1 MIVCAQMSHL
11 ASNSAGRA
19 RSEAAVTKKG
29 QSTYAAHPSTFRT
42 GGVNVNQLPTLNIL
56 NQANSISQLSANN
69 TSFDPNQ
76 LVVSS
81 ETQQVDGVITAF
93 SGLVVQNSSGDSGS
107 AAAAAVISATS
118 SMNGANSLRIS
129 PTLQQQQQHGVP
141 LQVQQQLVQSNQTTG
156 QSSNNTR
163 TSTVSPPNVSVMAQQ
178 QETHHHHQ
186 SQMSY
191 HHLQPLQTKPM
202 QNGRVPATK
211 HDNRKLFVGGLP
223 NEVTDYTFLQLFQ
236 QYGEVVDSIVLL
248 DRRTKRSRGFG
259 FVTFADESVANA
271 LLNVI
276 PGRTGTVNIFGKN
289 CEIKASEP
297 KTEESYHQ
305 QPHVHHHH
313 HNVQHQPSHQ
323 WGDNNYTPHRLV
335 FGANGAAIHP
345 IKNQS
350 GVTPPPPLQTP
361 VGAEQGVGVPLY
373 SHSTI
378 TRTTAGPILSVDGS
392 PQEGMANVYIQNNF
406 YTLPPGTQL
415 SPSHPL
421 NASPTME
428 TLQLREEELANGGG
442 TVTYTHQQSTL
453 NPGASSHA
461 PFAYPGEALQPAY
474 PGPEVDNSVG
484 NQI

>member
-1 MIVCAQMSHL
+1 MSHL
-11 ASNSAGRA
+11 ASNSVGGA
-19 RSEAAVTKKG
+19 RSAAAAAVTKNG
-29 QSTYAAHPSTFRT
+29 QSTASSADPSTFRT
-42 GGVNVNQLPTLNIL
+42 GSVNQLPALNIL

-69 TSFDPNQ
+69 TSFDPSQ
-76 LVVSS
+76 LVANS
-81 ETQQVDGVITAF
+81 EAQQAEGVITAF

-107 AAAAAVISATS
+107 SAAGVMLSSTS
-118 SMNGANSLRIS
+118 SMKGPNSLRVS
-129 PTLQQQQQHGVP
+129 PTLHQHQQQHVP
-141 LQVQQQLVQSNQTTG
+141 LQVQSQLVQSNQTIV
-156 QSSNNTR
+156 QSSSPPT
-163 TSTVSPPNVSVMAQQ
+163 TVSPPPIAMMAQQ
-178 QETHHHHQ
+178 QQVTHHHHHQ
-186 SQMSY
+186 SQMTY
-191 HHLQPLQTKPM
+191 HHVQPLQPKPM

-223 NEVTDYTFLQLFQ
+223 NEVTDYTFLQFFQ

-276 PGRTGTVNIFGKN
+276 PGRTGTINIFGKN

-305 QPHVHHHH
+305 QPHVHNHHH
-313 HNVQHQPSHQ
+313 HNLQHQTPHQ
-323 WGDNNYTPHRLV
+323 WGENNYTPHRLV
-335 FGANGAAIHP
+335 FSANGAAIHP
-345 IKNQS
+345 ITNQS
-350 GVTPPPPLQTP
+350 GVANPPPPLQTP
-361 VGAEQGVGVPLY
+361 VGAEQGVGAPLY

-378 TRTTAGPILSVDGS
+378 TRTTAGPILSVDGI

-453 NPGASSHA
+453 NPGAASHA

-474 PGPEVDNSVG
+474 PGPEVGNSSG
-484 NQI
+484 NNI